1 MSYCSRSAY
10 TPKINLDPTSSTT
23 ENLEALAPL
32 IKSIQDTDSEQLYL
46 RSLDNFVE
54 EKEREIEEICQENYE
69 VCRVNSA
76 FRQVLMI
83 CNQLQDFVSS
93 VSTLL
98 TIRQGT
104 GHLRRRIG
112 ELDGQMGDVGRALG
126 EKVGRPHCWNLLTYF
141 PNRNALYWSRKR

>member
-1 MSYCSRSAY
+1 M
-10 TPKINLDPTSSTT
+10 
-23 ENLEALAPL
+23 

-46 RSLDNFVE
+46 RSLDKYVE
-54 EKEREIEEICQENYE
+54 EKEGEIEKICSGNYE
-69 VCRVNSA
+69 VSVLVNLKA
-76 FRQVLMI
+76 QADE
-83 CNQLQDFVSS
+83 QDFVSS

-126 EKVGRPHCWNLLTYF
+126 EKVRHCDHVY
-141 PNRNALYWSRKR
+141 S